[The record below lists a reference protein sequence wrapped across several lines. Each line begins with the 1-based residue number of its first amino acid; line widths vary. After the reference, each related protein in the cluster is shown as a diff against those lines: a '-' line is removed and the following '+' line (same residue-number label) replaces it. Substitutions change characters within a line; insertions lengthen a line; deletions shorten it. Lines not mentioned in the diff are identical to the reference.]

1 MADRTKVIAI
11 SSLILRIL
19 TLASIIASIVL
30 LVTDKAIFEGVQF
43 GSFKDLITYRYVLSI
58 ASISG
63 AYTVLQL
70 PFAVYYASTGK
81 RLIRN
86 GYLPE
91 FDFFGDKM
99 ISLLLATAVGAGF
112 AVTIEIE
119 RSPGSGFKNFYTRAN
134 VATGV
139 LLIGTVCMVLV
150 SVLSSINYRTQSKSS
165 GIFG

>member
-43 GSFKDLITYRYVLSI
+43 GSFKDLITY
-58 ASISG
+58 SG